1 MLHRLPEK
9 GQRQVLD
16 DDDGGDADS
25 EEEDEDAWK

>member
-16 DDDGGDADS
+16 DDDGGDSDS